1 MAQSFI
7 DKYVFAL
14 MLDSSNF
21 EKGANMATKAA
32 NGIKTTLLK
41 TYTALGGIDLFK
53 GMLTSY
59 TDAAHNID
67 MLNILTGENTVQ
79 LQAWEK
85 TIQDTG
91 GNINAF
97 RGSLRGLNESFA
109 QFRNFGQAD
118 NKILALFRQ
127 GISPTDAQGNW
138 KKGTEVLKEIARVI
152 RTIKSESSAWTWA
165 SAMGIDE
172 GTFRMMRI
180 YGENIDD
187 IIKKNEQWAIINK
200 RDIENTRKYDL
211 MVSAFKTSWL
221 DLSKTIMS
229 ELLPVIQEQLFPAIR
244 NGIEYFRENKDGII
258 GTIKTIC
265 DLMLQTAGAAK
276 DFAEYLGAKAANVTI
291 TQEQNVSKYGKG
303 VGTALTAGK
312 YLTMANLPMLAA
324 NYAADKAQQYII
336 NISKVDVST
345 DNIEGLT
352 NEIKQVAQQ
361 SSGMQTQVGGQQE
374 L

>member
-21 EKGANMATKAA
+21 EKGANLATKAA
-32 NGIKTTLLK
+32 NGIKTTLLQ

-59 TDAAHNID
+59 TDAARNID

-152 RTIKSESSAWTWA
+152 RTIKNESSAWSWA

-180 YGENIDD
+180 YGENLAD

-211 MVSAFKTSWL
+211 MISTFKTSWL
-221 DLSKTIMS
+221 ELSKTIMS
-229 ELLPVIQEQLFPAIR
+229 ELLPVIQEQLFPAIK
-244 NGIEYFRENKDGII
+244 NGIDYFRDNKEGII
-258 GTIKTIC
+258 GTIRTIC

-276 DFAEYLGAKAANVTI
+276 EFSEYIGRKAADVTF
-291 TQEQNVSKYGKG
+291 TQEQNVEKHGKA
-303 VGTALTAGK
+303 VGTALTAVK
-312 YLTMANLPMLAA
+312 YLAMANLPTLAA
-324 NYAADKAQQYII
+324 SYVKDKAQQYII
-336 NISKVDVST
+336 NINKVDVQT
-345 DNIEGLT
+345 ENAEGFVEDLKT
-352 NEIKQVAQQ
+352 EANNRLAYQIGGAQ
-361 SSGMQTQVGGQQE
+361 
-374 L
+374 